1 MIYIGID
8 PGLDGAM
15 AVLRSDQRSRVVF
28 IDNLFDTPSTSVVKG
43 RKKRRVYDTSA
54 MARLFRTYLLNHR
67 REEIIVALE
76 AVHAMPGQGV
86 TSMFSMGRG
95 FGQWEGIIAAFQLP
109 LEYVTPR
116 VWKNKMVGVGTD
128 KNASRLKAIDLFP
141 GVADQLARK
150 KDHGRA
156 EALLIAEYV
165 RRRNGDDP

>member
-15 AVLRSDQRSRVVF
+15 AVLLGRGPPMLLDA
-28 IDNLFDTPSTSVVKG
+28 PTSVITKG
-43 RKKRRVYDTSA
+43 KKKRRAYDVSMMAGHLNLYRGSA
-54 MARLFRTYLLNHR
+54 TL
-67 REEIIVALE
+67 VALE

-86 TSMFSMGRG
+86 TSMFSMGYG
-95 FGQWEGIIAAFQLP
+95 FGLWRGIIAACELP
-109 LEYVTPR
+109 CELVTPR

-141 GVADQLARK
+141 SVADWLKRK

-165 RRRNGDDP
+165 RRRNGNEL